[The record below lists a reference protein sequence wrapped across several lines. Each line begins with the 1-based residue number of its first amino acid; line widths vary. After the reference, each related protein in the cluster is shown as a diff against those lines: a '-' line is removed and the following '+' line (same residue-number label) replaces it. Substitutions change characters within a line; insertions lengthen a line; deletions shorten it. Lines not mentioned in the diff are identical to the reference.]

1 MILVLKQEIK
11 MIFSDEFYAM
21 ILEYEQEL
29 IETNQ
34 KEIQGEAK

>member
-1 MILVLKQEIK
+1 

-34 KEIQGEAK
+34 KEIQGEVSSNHSQ